1 MTFLF
6 GQSAI
11 ETKPKVR
18 PPMTN
23 RQQNQKWLALAPH
36 VKKHFD
42 TGNKSLKDI
51 AFDLAW
57 ADYKNSLKKKD
68 KP

>member
-1 MTFLF
+1 
-6 GQSAI
+6 
-11 ETKPKVR
+11 
-18 PPMTN
+18 MTN